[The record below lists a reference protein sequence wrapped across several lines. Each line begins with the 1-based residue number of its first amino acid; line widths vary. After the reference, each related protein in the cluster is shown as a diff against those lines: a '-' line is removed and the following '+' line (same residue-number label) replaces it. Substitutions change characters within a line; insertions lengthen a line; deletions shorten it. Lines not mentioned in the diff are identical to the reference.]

1 VIFPSRGGTLRRR
14 LWLAETTARMF
25 EVATRTGDALQIL
38 RYWAREIAAGPER
51 DAVALYLKEG
61 ERWIRVL
68 SEDSGPEVPA
78 VADTDLT
85 AALGR
90 REPLVSEPV
99 RRQDPHVVL
108 AAFAAREGWR
118 GVVALWSFRTGAL
131 RRRIAWSA
139 ELAMAISRSLTSL
152 KRTEIIRDEALA
164 SERSRWAAELHDGF
178 LQSLISAKLHAEVCL
193 TLDVEHE
200 HVCLAVGSG
209 SSRRLREELERTRE
223 RLELS
228 VQEVRRF
235 LLELRSPPGTAEEFL
250 PWLHEYAE
258 DFARENGTRVDVRVE
273 GEGELSK
280 TMAAEAIRLVREAL
294 TNVRKHARASTV
306 RVAVAFAEHG
316 TTISISDDGAG
327 FDVTRTL
334 DRLLESPHNGLIG
347 IRYRTESVGGVMRV
361 RSEPGRGTTL
371 LFRLPRTRPE
381 GVERRKRA
389 ELAAVPRRAETGV
402 VGEDALTVQDS
413 IRSTLADVITSF
425 LEQDESVSR
434 TGREK
439 EER

>member
-1 VIFPSRGGTLRRR
+1 VILSRGAALRR
-14 LWLAETTARMF
+14 LWLAETTTRMF
-25 EVATRTGDALQIL
+25 EIASRTGDALQIL
-38 RYWAREIAAGPER
+38 RFWAREIASGPDR
-51 DAVALYLKEG
+51 DGVALYLREG

-68 SEDSGPEVPA
+68 AEDVGPEVPA
-78 VADTDLT
+78 VADADLSAT
-85 AALGR
+85 LLR
-90 REPLVSEPV
+90 REPLVCEPV

-118 GVVALWSFRTGAL
+118 GVVALWRPGGG
-131 RRRIAWSA
+131 RRRQIVRAA
-139 ELAMAISRSLTSL
+139 DLAAGIGRSLTSL
-152 KRTEIIRDEALA
+152 KRTEMIRDEALA

-178 LQSLISAKLHAEVCL
+178 LQSLISAKLHSEVCL
-193 TLDVEHE
+193 TLDLEHGHE
-200 HVCLAVGSG
+200 CLAATSG
-209 SSRRLREELERTRE
+209 SSRRLRAELEKTRD
-223 RLELS
+223 RLETS

-294 TNVRKHARASTV
+294 TNVRKHARATTV
-306 RVAVAFAEHG
+306 RVAVAFADHG
-316 TTISISDDGAG
+316 TTISISDDGMG
-327 FDVTRTL
+327 FDVARTL
-334 DRLLESPHNGLIG
+334 ERLLESPHNGLIG

-361 RSEPGRGTTL
+361 RSEPGKGTTL

-381 GVERRKRA
+381 GLERRRRPERA
-389 ELAAVPRRAETGV
+389 RLPPPEELA

-434 TGREK
+434 AASEK